1 MQIKN
6 NNKIS
11 LHTCQNG
18 HHQEVLQITNAGED
32 TEKREPSYRWW
43 ECKLIQTLWKTV
55 WRFLK
60 KLEIELPQALVIPLL
75 GMYLE
80 KTIIQKNTFIPL
92 SIAALFTRVK
102 TWN

>member
-1 MQIKN
+1 M
-6 NNKIS
+6 
-11 LHTCQNG
+11 
-18 HHQEVLQITNAGED
+18 
-32 TEKREPSYRWW
+32 
-43 ECKLIQTLWKTV
+43 IQTLWKTV
-55 WRFLK
+55 WRVLK